1 MDATAHI
8 PLYPSVSK
16 LLGVKAIKLV
26 GCNFTRD
33 RPTIRHG
40 SNMGCSVLALLLC
53 YWSEGNIRLIFLA
66 DVTRINLV

>member
-33 RPTIRHG
+33 RPAFRHG
-40 SNMGCSVLALLLC
+40 SNMRSRVLLLLLR
-53 YWSEGNIRLIFLA
+53 YWLEGNIRLISLA
-66 DVTRINLV
+66 DVTRITVV